1 MFEVQL
7 KIRKSGHFAVLSYAY
22 GTEISVTFSKTSV
35 MVQQLNLRTP
45 WHEVKEKLK
54 ENDISLTDED
64 LEYEPG
70 REDELLERLQE
81 KMHKNKDDIRR
92 YIESVAAN
100 ESKAG

>member
-1 MFEVQL
+1 
-7 KIRKSGHFAVLSYAY
+7 
-22 GTEISVTFSKTSV
+22 

-54 ENDISLTDED
+54 ENDVNLTDED

-70 REDELLERLQE
+70 REEQLLERLQE
-81 KMHKNKDDIRR
+81 KMHKDKEEIRR
-92 YIESVAAN
+92 YIESVASN